1 MEQKRDELAKRLDL
15 VIYTLYLEFNRLAK
29 NSASLDLMLAISDRI
44 TRAAE
49 VLANLYGIV
58 GLEEQIEMLE
68 KALREAEQ

>member
-1 MEQKRDELAKRLDL
+1 MEEKRDQLEARLEH
-15 VIYTLYLEFNRLAK
+15 VIEKLYVQFKSAGVQQNLE
-29 NSASLDLMLAISDRI
+29 LMLAISDRI
-44 TRAAE
+44 TSAAE

>member
-1 MEQKRDELAKRLDL
+1 MEEKRD
-15 VIYTLYLEFNRLAK
+15 RLAETLEYVIEK
-29 NSASLDLMLAISDRI
+29 LYVQFNCAGVQQNLELMLAISDRI

>member
-1 MEQKRDELAKRLDL
+1 MEQKRDQLAARLEH
-15 VIYTLYLEFNRLAK
+15 VIEKLYVQFNCAAVQQNLE
-29 NSASLDLMLAISDRI
+29 LMLAISDRI